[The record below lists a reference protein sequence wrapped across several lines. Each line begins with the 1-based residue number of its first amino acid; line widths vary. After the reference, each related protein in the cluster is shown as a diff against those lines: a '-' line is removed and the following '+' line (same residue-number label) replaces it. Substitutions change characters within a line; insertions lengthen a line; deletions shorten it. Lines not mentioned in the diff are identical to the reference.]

1 MSPTGAERII
11 ARDIYDYCIS
21 PFMVYCEKFGP
32 VEKKDLIT
40 EFDQMLFEQGKLHEN
55 QVIKAKY
62 PGTEKTKYKS
72 LEEGFKLL
80 LEGMKNGSSAICGAP
95 AFYLPEGLTGIFD
108 VIEKRKGAPS
118 IFGSYHYVVK
128 EIKLARNM
136 QNYHIFQG
144 AFYNYLLG
152 KIQGYTPPAFYLI
165 NRDHEELVMEYDKDR
180 LLEIVGSIREIL
192 KGAKVS
198 PTYGACLWPWET
210 YNDEEAIRT
219 RDVSLVSGIG
229 PSHKKRLSEEKILTV
244 EDLASTSKDNLLT
257 MKGIGEKTATKFLN
271 NSKAL
276 VTNKHIRIGQY
287 TFPAKETE
295 IFLDLEGTGEQVTEE
310 ELVAIDY
317 LIGILVRK
325 NGEQTYIPFVAHGLD
340 QEEKMFNDFAKW
352 ILKQKECII
361 YHWHNYERT
370 HLEKMSQRHNL
381 SRTKTE
387 KIFENMRDLY
397 KDAVSSFAFPTYGN
411 GLKQIAAYIGHNWKH
426 KDVNAMESMALYF
439 QYIQDPV
446 KNKDKLQKIIDYNKD
461 DCVATLMIKDWLEQ
475 QSKQ

>member
-1 MSPTGAERII
+1 
-11 ARDIYDYCIS
+11 
-21 PFMVYCEKFGP
+21 
-32 VEKKDLIT
+32 
-40 EFDQMLFEQGKLHEN
+40 
-55 QVIKAKY
+55 
-62 PGTEKTKYKS
+62 
-72 LEEGFKLL
+72 
-80 LEGMKNGSSAICGAP
+80 MKNGSSVICGAP

-136 QNYHIFQG
+136 QNYHIYQG

-152 KIQGYTPPAFYLI
+152 KMQGYTPLAFYFI
-165 NRDHEELVMEYDKDR
+165 NRDHEELVIEYDKDK

-198 PTYGACLWPWET
+198 PTYGACRWPWET

-244 EDLASTSKDNLLT
+244 EDLASTSKDILLT

-276 VTNKHIRIGQY
+276 VTNKHIRIGQC
-287 TFPAKETE
+287 TFPVKETE

-325 NGEQTYIPFVAHGLD
+325 KGEQTYIPFVAHGLD
-340 QEEKMFNDFAKW
+340 QEEKMFNDFAEW
-352 ILKQKECII
+352 ILKQKEFII

-411 GLKQIAAYIGHNWKH
+411 GLKQIAAYIGHSWKH

-439 QYIQDPV
+439 QYVQDPI
-446 KNKDKLQKIIDYNKD
+446 KNKDKLGKVIDYNKD
-461 DCVATLMIKDWLEQ
+461 DCVATLLIKDWLGQ
-475 QSKQ
+475 QPKQ